1 MAVLEELSSA
11 VSDLVG
17 RLSPAVVGV
26 GPAGSGFVLGDGLVV
41 TNAHN
46 VRRGEPVVTFADG
59 RRETGSVQ
67 GADLD
72 GDLAVIAVDTGTVG
86 APAFAG
92 ATPAPGAVVV
102 ALANPGGAGVRA
114 SVGVV
119 SATEVVF
126 RGPGGRR
133 VTGALEHSA
142 PLVRGASGGPVV
154 DGTGAVVGVDTHR
167 VGEGAYLAVSADAAL
182 RARLDALARG
192 ETPRRPRL
200 GIAVAPPHVARRLR
214 RAVGLPDRAG
224 VLVHAVKEDGP
235 AGRAGITRGDLL
247 VGIGGTEV
255 ADADGLA
262 AALEAAP
269 AGHAVRVDLV
279 RGAEET
285 SVSVELPGD

>member
-1 MAVLEELSSA
+1 MAVLEELSST
-11 VSDLVG
+11 VSDLVR
-17 RLSPAVVGV
+17 RLSSAVVGV
-26 GPAGSGFVLGDGLVV
+26 GPAGSGFVVGAGLVV

-59 RRETGSVQ
+59 RRETGSVA

-72 GDLAVIAVDTGTVG
+72 GDLAVIAVDTGTIA
-86 APAFAG
+86 APDFAE

-114 SVGVV
+114 SLGVV
-119 SATEVVF
+119 SAADVVF

-133 VTGALEHSA
+133 LSGALEHSA
-142 PLVRGASGGPVV
+142 PLVRGASGGPLV
-154 DGTGAVVGVDTHR
+154 DGTGAVVGIDTHR
-167 VGEGAYLAVSADAAL
+167 VGEGAYLALPADTTL

-214 RAVGLPDRAG
+214 RAVGLPDRTG
-224 VLVHAVKEDGP
+224 VLVHAVEEDGP
-235 AGRAGITRGDLL
+235 AGRAGIRRGDLL
-247 VGIGGTEV
+247 VAMGGTEV
-255 ADADGLA
+255 ADADQLA

-269 AGHAVRVDLV
+269 AGQALRVELV
-279 RGAEET
+279 RGTEET